1 MRHQRGVGRY
11 SIKQLNHLR
20 GLPLEMSPHVGSPL
34 NDIAVRCD
42 TAGITLLGSQ
52 VLVVIETGTTRAVL
66 VSVES
71 ETY

>member
-1 MRHQRGVGRY
+1 
-11 SIKQLNHLR
+11 
-20 GLPLEMSPHVGSPL
+20 MSPHVGSPL